1 MPIEILTQAVAYQ
14 GSAQEKQRQKKVSG
28 ENTKTDSMTA
38 EGKDKKRTEKKIIS
52 SQTIQG
58 MEEQPLTQKDQK
70 NGTEILREQQ
80 KQREKDMEKLKER
93 LEEMNK
99 KTNKE
104 TEIVFGVHEKTN
116 RNTIKIID
124 KMSHKVLKEYP
135 PEEMLDMIAKGWE
148 LAGIV
153 MDEKL

>member
-99 KTNKE
+99 KANKE